1 MRRLLPALGGAWPW
15 SQRGWCRS
23 KLESRLIQDN
33 RTIIPELSGPTQKSS
48 AETPSL
54 TSMCPAARPLCLR
67 ASLHMHKLIFRS
79 PRLRRSIGVE
89 KVPAGG
95 RVSLNPDH
103 LKPMRKRKRK
113 EYLSPSEEDSDIEGT
128 VEPRCYFSFKV
139 AFMRDYHLTVSCCVL
154 SRVFFLRMRKWMIL
168 KQMADTSEEVGAF
181 ISCISGFVGRISS
194 FTGYYYY

>member
-1 MRRLLPALGGAWPW
+1 M
-15 SQRGWCRS
+15 
-23 KLESRLIQDN
+23 
-33 RTIIPELSGPTQKSS
+33 
-48 AETPSL
+48 
-54 TSMCPAARPLCLR
+54 
-67 ASLHMHKLIFRS
+67 
-79 PRLRRSIGVE
+79 E

-139 AFMRDYHLTVSCCVL
+139 AFMRDYHLTVSCCAL